1 MITLV
6 TSVFGGLVFKLL
18 HIPIPWMLGAMIAV
32 LIGSNVWKGYYEWPG
47 QIRNAG
53 MIIVGYTIG
62 LSMTAAALREMG
74 RQLPMMLLMAILLMT
89 VCSGIAW
96 SVSRLSDT
104 DFKTALLGSVP
115 GGLNQILILAE
126 ETDGVDITVVTVTQ
140 VIRLMMIVLCIPLL
154 IFSPIFHQTHG
165 TAAMVGSAAT
175 APAATAVTAGSV
187 AWNGSLWTLCVF
199 ALVSVACAWA
209 GGKIKLPTAFLL
221 GPVIGTAALQMGGL
235 PGPALPAVM
244 TDAAQL
250 MVGAYVGLLLKPQQL
265 PNKLRTL
272 SLAIGSGLLLVLGA
286 LGLAALLS
294 LLQPITKPTALLSL
308 APGGMDQMGIIA
320 NEIHADL
327 SMVAGYQ
334 LFRNFFILFAVPPL
348 IRMLFKIKPGRVMK
362 QGMRSR

>member
-1 MITLV
+1 
-6 TSVFGGLVFKLL
+6 
-18 HIPIPWMLGAMIAV
+18 
-32 LIGSNVWKGYYEWPG
+32 
-47 QIRNAG
+47 

-74 RQLPMMLLMAILLMT
+74 RQLPMMLLMAVLLMV
-89 VCSGIAW
+89 VCAGIAW
-96 SVSRLSDT
+96 IVSRLSDT

-115 GGLNQILILAE
+115 GGLTQVIILAE

-140 VIRLMMIVLCIPLL
+140 VIRLMVIVLCIPLF

-165 TAAMVGSAAT
+165 AAAT
-175 APAATAVTAGSV
+175 IDFATSATGATSAIAGTAEWS
-187 AWNGSLWTLCVF
+187 SSIWTLCIF

-235 PGPALPAVM
+235 PGPVLPAVII
-244 TDAAQL
+244 DAAQL

-286 LGLAALLS
+286 LGLTALLS
-294 LLQPITKPTALLSL
+294 HLQPISKPTALLSL

-334 LFRNFFILFAVPPL
+334 LFRTFFILFVVPPL
-348 IRMLFKIKPGRVMK
+348 LRMLFKIKPGRVMK
-362 QGMRSR
+362 QGMKS

>member
-6 TSVFGGLVFKLL
+6 TSILGGLVFKLL
-18 HIPIPWMLGAMIAV
+18 HMPIPWMLGAMIAV
-32 LIGSNVWKGYYEWPG
+32 LIGSNMWKRYYKWPG
-47 QIRNAG
+47 PIRNAG
-53 MIIVGYTIG
+53 MVIVGYTIG
-62 LSMTAAALREMG
+62 LSMTAAALQEMG
-74 RQLPMMLLMAILLMT
+74 RQLPVMLLMAVLLMI
-89 VCSGIAW
+89 VCTGIAW
-96 SVSRLSDT
+96 IVSKLSDT

-115 GGLNQILILAE
+115 GGLTQVIILAE

-140 VIRLMMIVLCIPLL
+140 VIRLMLIVLCIPLL

-165 TAAMVGSAAT
+165 VPAAMDPISAA
-175 APAATAVTAGSV
+175 TAGSV
-187 AWNGSLWTLCVF
+187 AWGGSLWILCVF

-209 GGKIKLPTAFLL
+209 GDKINLPTAYLL
-221 GPVIGTAALQMGGL
+221 GPVIGTAALQMSGL
-235 PGPALPAVM
+235 PGPVLPAVM
-244 TDAAQL
+244 IDAAQL

-286 LGLAALLS
+286 LGLMTLLS
-294 LLQPITKPTALLSL
+294 QLQPISKPTALLSL

-334 LFRNFFILFAVPPL
+334 LFRTFFILFVVPPL
-348 IRMLFKIKPGRVMK
+348 LRMLFKIKPGGAMK
-362 QGMRSR
+362 QGMSP